1 MNIDAMYLKKPA
13 SSSAID
19 IKDIEIN
26 NINIF
31 NGLISLFDIKL
42 WKNWF
47 LSKPGNNINNIAA
60 NKSGIKN
67 VSNVIFLILKIG
79 NFKIHKNIKIMALI
93 EIIKVYTILTP
104 QKIIYLWYKT
114 SSFFNSMNWDF

>member
-1 MNIDAMYLKKPA
+1 MNIDAIYLKKPA

-31 NGLISLFDIKL
+31 KGLISLLDIKL

-47 LSKPGNNINNIAA
+47 LSNPGNNNNNIAA

-67 VSNVIFLILKIG
+67 VSIVIFLILKIG
-79 NFKIHKNIKIMALI
+79 NSKIHKNIKIMALI
-93 EIIKVYTILTP
+93 
-104 QKIIYLWYKT
+104 
-114 SSFFNSMNWDF
+114 